1 MNKKPDH
8 LSSITQSRHS
18 AGISSYFSLP
28 WKETNPPPRFCVG
41 RAWPHSRHHALESS
55 TGEIM
60 WPELCQGQ
68 TPLWSSKL
76 SVFYPDV
83 KDKTKQEPTNQPTN
97 RQLCW
102 SACCSL
108 FRKELVCD
116 QQPAAIPTPA
126 TPATPAS
133 SQGPHIPVRCS
144 HPGAQPTLPRRSA
157 VSEHAPLPPLLSPS
171 PGLVSRLPGRAPL
184 PEDKTFRD

>member
-41 RAWPHSRHHALESS
+41 RAWPHSCHHALESS
-55 TGEIM
+55 TGETM

-102 SACCSL
+102 SACCSP
-108 FRKELVCD
+108 RR
-116 QQPAAIPTPA
+116 
-126 TPATPAS
+126 
-133 SQGPHIPVRCS
+133 GPLRPLRPPRALTFQLDALTLGLSPHF
-144 HPGAQPTLPRRSA
+144 PGDPQCQNTLPC
-157 VSEHAPLPPLLSPS
+157 LPCCCRPQAL
-171 PGLVSRLPGRAPL
+171 
-184 PEDKTFRD
+184 

>member
-55 TGEIM
+55 TGETM

-83 KDKTKQEPTNQPTN
+83 KDKTKQEPTNQPTVN
-97 RQLCW
+97 
-102 SACCSL
+102 SVGVPAVPSL
-108 FRKELVCD
+108 GRSWCVTSSSCHPDSCD
-116 QQPAAIPTPA
+116 PCDPC
-126 TPATPAS
+126 
-133 SQGPHIPVRCS
+133 V
-144 HPGAQPTLPRRSA
+144 
-157 VSEHAPLPPLLSPS
+157 
-171 PGLVSRLPGRAPL
+171 LPGPSHSS
-184 PEDKTFRD
+184 

>member
-18 AGISSYFSLP
+18 AGISSHFSLS
-28 WKETNPPPRFCVG
+28 WKETNPPPRFCVD

-55 TGEIM
+55 MGETM

-68 TPLWSSKL
+68 TPLWSAKL
-76 SVFYPDV
+76 SVFYPDML
-83 KDKTKQEPTNQPTN
+83 KTRQNRNQPTN

-116 QQPAAIPTPA
+116 QQ
-126 TPATPAS
+126 
-133 SQGPHIPVRCS
+133 Q
-144 HPGAQPTLPRRSA
+144 
-157 VSEHAPLPPLLSPS
+157 LLSRPLRPPRALTFQSDALALGLS
-171 PGLVSRLPGRAPL
+171 PHFPGDLQCQNMLPCL
-184 PEDKTFRD
+184 PCRRCPQAL

>member
-83 KDKTKQEPTNQPTN
+83 KDKTKQEPTNQPTVN
-97 RQLCW
+97 
-102 SACCSL
+102 SAGVPAVPSL
-108 FRKELVCD
+108 GRSWCV
-116 QQPAAIPTPA
+116 T
-126 TPATPAS
+126 S
-133 SQGPHIPVRCS
+133 SQLPSRLLRPLRPLRPPRALTFQLDALTLGLSPHF
-144 HPGAQPTLPRRSA
+144 PGDPQCQNTLPCLPCCRRPQA
-157 VSEHAPLPPLLSPS
+157 L
-171 PGLVSRLPGRAPL
+171 
-184 PEDKTFRD
+184 